1 MVKRN
6 LAKVETAG
14 PSPVVRSIFTSDL
27 ISPRFFHVVK
37 QANKRL
43 DQVRRRVQ
51 WATCGRRR
59 RKTDPLYTIR
69 KRLLTGEEKLA
80 PPAVQRIHDALQLGD
95 PSGETMLAWRVK
107 EAIRDLYQQ
116 VDEHA
121 ARKHVTE
128 IITICAKRSSPPE
141 LQSLA
146 RTITQWQEE
155 ILAYINHHYSNGI
168 TEGMNNHIKK
178 NQTKRLRIPQL
189 QQLPTPH
196 PTRLRRSTH
205 QHPHNHTHPITTTK
219 SEEPL
224 NVLRGKHVR
233 SYREAGH
240 GGQLF
245 LRESSHI
252 SCMEITF
259 NNYLT

>member
-1 MVKRN
+1 M
-6 LAKVETAG
+6 
-14 PSPVVRSIFTSDL
+14 
-27 ISPRFFHVVK
+27 
-37 QANKRL
+37 
-43 DQVRRRVQ
+43 Q

-95 PSGETMLAWRVK
+95 TSGETMLAWRVK

-121 ARKHVTE
+121 ARKHVTK

-178 NQTKRLRIPQL
+178 IKRNGYGYRNFNNYRLRIL
-189 QQLPTPH
+189 LA
-196 PTRLRRSTH
+196 LGGV
-205 QHPHNHTHPITTTK
+205 HTNILKTILIP
-219 SEEPL
+219 
-224 NVLRGKHVR
+224 
-233 SYREAGH
+233 
-240 GGQLF
+240 
-245 LRESSHI
+245 
-252 SCMEITF
+252 
-259 NNYLT
+259 